1 MARIENVSGTA
12 FVVAEFRAEEN
23 AEAAPLYR
31 DSVVGLFLTEETKR
45 AAERVAASFPPVKD
59 LVKIRTKY
67 FDDTLERQLFSQF
80 RQVVILG
87 AGLDTRAV
95 RKRSPGVTYF
105 EIDDAATLNVKQA
118 CYEHHGF
125 DVNAKFI
132 PGNYVVDGLIDLL
145 EQNGFDCDLPSY
157 FIWEGN
163 TMYLPLDGTRQ
174 VLAALRTFVK
184 RFRVSFDYMAES
196 VILMTT
202 GDPGITTLVES
213 FANMGAPWLSGI
225 KDVRGLAQ
233 ELGLDVVEN
242 FRMAELHQE
251 YGVTRPMA
259 SPIFNYY
266 AVCTLGGERELLTA
280 STLNGASAGR
290 ILSEST
296 YSGPG

>member
-23 AEAAPLYR
+23 AETAPLYR
-31 DSVVGLFLTEETKR
+31 DSVVGLFLTEETRR

-67 FDDTLERQLFSQF
+67 FDDALERQLLSQF

-95 RKRSPGVTYF
+95 RKPSPGVTYF
-105 EIDDAATLNVKQA
+105 EIDDAATLNAKQA

-125 DVNAKFI
+125 DVNVKFI
-132 PGNYVVDGLIDLL
+132 PGNYVMDGTIDLL
-145 EQNGFDCDLPSY
+145 EQNGFDCGLPSY

-174 VLAALRTFVK
+174 VLTELRDHVQ

-196 VILMTT
+196 VISKTT

-213 FANMGAPWLSGI
+213 FENMGAPWLSGI
-225 KDVRGLAQ
+225 NDVKGLAR
-233 ELGLDVVEN
+233 EIGLDVVEN
-242 FRMAELHQE
+242 FAIAELHQE
-251 YGVTRPMA
+251 YGIRRPA

-266 AVCTLGGERELLTA
+266 ALCTLGRESA
-280 STLNGASAGR
+280 SRRQAA
-290 ILSEST
+290 
-296 YSGPG
+296 

>member
-31 DSVVGLFLTEETKR
+31 DSVVGLFLTAESKR

-67 FDDTLERQLFSQF
+67 FDETLERQLLSQF
-80 RQVVILG
+80 QQVVILG

-95 RKRSPGVTYF
+95 RKPSPGVTYF
-105 EIDDAATLNVKQA
+105 EIDDADTLSVKQA
-118 CYEHHGF
+118 CYQHQGL
-125 DVNAKFI
+125 DVNVKFI
-132 PGNYVVDGLIDLL
+132 PGNYVVDGVIDLL
-145 EQNGFDCDLPSY
+145 EQNGFDCSLPSY

-163 TMYLPLDGTRQ
+163 TMYLPLEGTRH
-174 VLAALRTFVK
+174 VLAELRSHVK

-196 VILMTT
+196 VISKTT

-225 KDVRGLAQ
+225 KDVEGLAR

-242 FRMAELHQE
+242 FPLAELYQE

-266 AVCTLGGERELLTA
+266 AVCTLGHESA
-280 STLNGASAGR
+280 SKRQAA
-290 ILSEST
+290 
-296 YSGPG
+296 